1 MYPIIIT
8 IALQGLVWLW
18 LFLIAIQIV
27 SAGVGF
33 KFGQRSAG
41 DAPPRAEATG
51 IVTGG
56 ILGLTAFVLALTLS
70 FSTGRMSERRSG
82 ALEEANAIG
91 TAWLQATALPQPGAA
106 RIATL
111 LEDYA
116 ATRRAFAQADFDAPE
131 LATLSA
137 DTDRLQT
144 QIWGEMTDLLALRT
158 DPHSVSLMNAI
169 NHVFDMTT
177 AERLSLSSGMPQ
189 RLVELL
195 VAMVCVSSAMAG
207 FQMGLKRQRAPVLAA
222 ILFTVWSAV
231 IIVVLDF
238 GAPRLGSF
246 RTVTEPYDW
255 TISGF
260 TQVQAP

>member
-1 MYPIIIT
+1 MYSTIVT
-8 IALQGLVWLW
+8 IAAQGLIWLW
-18 LFLIAIQIV
+18 LFLIAIQVV
-27 SAGVGF
+27 SAIVGLRI
-33 KFGQRSAG
+33 GLRLAA
-41 DAPPRAEATG
+41 DAQPRAEATG
-51 IVTGG
+51 VVTGG

-70 FSTGRMSERRSG
+70 FSTGRMSERRTG

-91 TAWLQATALPQPGAA
+91 TAWLQATALPAPQAA
-106 RIATL
+106 RIAAL

-116 ATRRAFAQADFDAPE
+116 TTRLQFAKADHSAPE
-131 LATLSA
+131 LVTLSA
-137 DTDRLQT
+137 DTDRLQS
-144 QIWGEMTDLLALRT
+144 QIWGEMTDLLAVRT

-177 AERLSLSSGMPQ
+177 SERLSLSSGMPQ
-189 RLVELL
+189 RLVMLL
-195 VAMVCVSSAMAG
+195 VAMVCISAGIAG
-207 FQMGLKRQRAPVLAA
+207 FQLGLKRQKALTLIV

-238 GAPRLGSF
+238 GAARLGSF

-260 TQVQAP
+260 NQAPNP

>member
-1 MYPIIIT
+1 
-8 IALQGLVWLW
+8 
-18 LFLIAIQIV
+18 
-27 SAGVGF
+27 
-33 KFGQRSAG
+33 
-41 DAPPRAEATG
+41 
-51 IVTGG
+51 
-56 ILGLTAFVLALTLS
+56 
-70 FSTGRMSERRSG
+70 
-82 ALEEANAIG
+82 
-91 TAWLQATALPQPGAA
+91 
-106 RIATL
+106 
-111 LEDYA
+111 
-116 ATRRAFAQADFDAPE
+116 
-131 LATLSA
+131 
-137 DTDRLQT
+137 
-144 QIWGEMTDLLALRT
+144 MTDLLALRT